1 MSETNPPDIFGE
13 GEIITF
19 FPTVELLEAQAKYLW
34 NKNDDYFIKVSSYQN
49 GLMIGTNPFIYTGS
63 ISEITSKSF
72 SKYYKFSSDD
82 ITFTYNEST
91 AKLNVE
97 LPDKTEIKI
106 KKPATIDSAYIAIG
120 TVPVLGGRIS
130 YTTGNSLL
138 LSPFK
143 ENFTT
148 ITSDFF
154 NTTVNNYYLGIAKG
168 VEIIKH
174 EAGSN
179 VVLFNSSNDFIS
191 KCLNSFDDNSS
202 STTFC
207 ELSPS
212 FSLGTVVNRPCVAID
227 YGTTPVTFSG
237 SETDLAYDCLF
248 LFKSSTTDYSD
259 AFVCYAAPFES
270 DYYIFGISES
280 KAMFNEDEESPLE
293 IRDIK
298 VKTELSWE
306 VIII

>member
-1 MSETNPPDIFGE
+1 MVESLPPDVFGE

-19 FPTVELLEAQAKYLW
+19 FPTVEFLESQAKHIW
-34 NKNDDYFIKVSSYQN
+34 AKNGEYSIKFSSYKK
-49 GLMIGTNPFIYTGS
+49 GGIIGTNPYLYTGS
-63 ISEITSKSF
+63 IDNIVRKKISNDF
-72 SKYYKFSSDD
+72 NFSSDD
-82 ITFTYNEST
+82 IEYSYNQDDVKFSV
-91 AKLNVE
+91 KLPE
-97 LPDKTEIKI
+97 KTKLKI
-106 KKPATIDSAYIAIG
+106 KKPVTIDSAYITFG
-120 TVPVLGGRIS
+120 TLLLLGGDINYS
-130 YTTGNSLL
+130 LGNSLL

-154 NTTVNNYYLGIAKG
+154 NTSVNNYYLGIAKG

-259 AFVCYAAPFES
+259 AFVCYAAPFEN